1 MATPKRHGRAR
12 SLLPACYHEG
22 FLEKKSIKDKMG
34 RKLWTSLCGNSLFFF
49 NNTKDNVYIEKLEL
63 SDLVSVTD
71 DCCRDRNL
79 DAARFTLQ
87 MKNEDIKMIAP
98 SLESR
103 ELWKGFILA
112 VSKLSVPSSLN
123 LLPGQIHM
131 MKEIIEKEK
140 KRQQPPIAPSAA
152 PNFYVL
158 VLPDMPSCYYDV
170 TRVEAELLLERN
182 AERGNLLLRPGR
194 DGASFA
200 VTTRQ
205 DVNRSVFRHY
215 RVSRKHE
222 GGFTID
228 LETPISCPTLHD
240 VINCLVKMTC
250 GVLEP
255 LILEQHYEDN
265 ITFVKANEENGE
277 ISVHC
282 ASSGPSSSPQVP
294 PVPPVPPPKPIQR
307 DHMAS
312 SEPPANTQESIYL
325 NDQEDEVDQGA
336 TAGPPVQPRL
346 PVFAVRFLP
355 HQNSVPPDL
364 NTNLGG
370 ERKALKPPGYPI
382 ASLQSYSVSNGL
394 ENTENTQLGPQPAG
408 ITLSEELKMI
418 FKKRR
423 AIQES

>member
-12 SLLPACYHEG
+12 YLLPDCYHEG
-22 FLEKKSIKDKMG
+22 FLVKKSIKDKMG

-49 NNTKDNVYIEKLEL
+49 NNNKDNVYIEKLEL
-63 SDLVSVTD
+63 SDLVSVRD
-71 DCCRDRNL
+71 ECCRDRNL

-87 MKNEDIKMIAP
+87 MKNDDIKMIAP

-112 VSKLSVPSSLN
+112 VSKLSVPSFLN

-140 KRQQPPIAPSAA
+140 KRQQPPTAPSAA
-152 PNFYVL
+152 PNFYVP
-158 VLPDMPSCYYDV
+158 VLPDMPACYRDV
-170 TRVEAELLLERN
+170 NRVEAELLLERN
-182 AERGNLLLRPGR
+182 AEWGNLLLRPGR

-205 DVNRSVFRHY
+205 DVNGSVFRHY
-215 RVSRKHE
+215 RVTRKHK

-240 VINCLVKMTC
+240 VINCLVEMTN

-255 LILEQHYEDN
+255 LLLEQHYEDN

-282 ASSGPSSSPQVP
+282 ASIRPSPSPQ
-294 PVPPVPPPKPIQR
+294 VPPVPPPKPIQM
-307 DHMAS
+307 DHMAD
-312 SEPPANTQESIYL
+312 SEPLANNTLESIYL

-336 TAGPPVQPRL
+336 TARPPVQPRP
-346 PVFAVRFLP
+346 PVLAVRFLP
-355 HQNSVPPDL
+355 HQNSMPPDL
-364 NTNLGG
+364 NTSSGG
-370 ERKALKPPGYPI
+370 EKKALIPPGYPI
-382 ASLQSYSVSNGL
+382 VSVQSYSVSNVL
-394 ENTENTQLGPQPAG
+394 ENTENTQLGPQPTA
-408 ITLSEELKMI
+408 LSQELKMV